1 MIPKRWKV
9 AAESQHTLQHSENNE
24 SHNFALGEQ
33 NYGML
38 SFYVMGEDL
47 YNNVWLVL
55 VSIHGYTPREAN
67 LIQWPYHT
75 WGVNIPFF
83 SYTAY
88 TRLIVTSRRRHT
100 HTHSS
105 LFDDIRTNA
114 RDHLCNH
121 VWQLWLHCVT
131 HARAALQRRRH
142 THTHSSL
149 FDDKCCSDHISY
161 PVWGSDWCTAMSRG
175 TPKGA
180 IRHA

>member
-9 AAESQHTLQHSENNE
+9 APESQHTLQHSENNE

-105 LFDDIRTNA
+105 LFDDIRTICVIMFGNSSCTVWHMQEQLCRHFSAIQTPISACKFLSPKCVHLRA
-114 RDHLCNH
+114 R
-121 VWQLWLHCVT
+121 
-131 HARAALQRRRH
+131 
-142 THTHSSL
+142 
-149 FDDKCCSDHISY
+149 
-161 PVWGSDWCTAMSRG
+161 
-175 TPKGA
+175 
-180 IRHA
+180 